1 MKMKKIVAIALILIV
16 AFGAVFAQGSRE
28 QAQPSVEVKN
38 YIFGGSTTVAPIV
51 ETAIPLFAAAN
62 PGVKISYEGVG
73 TGTGLNQLDAGTL
86 TLAGAS
92 RDLRPAEIEKGFVAN
107 TIALDGL
114 SVAVNKSVTV
124 ANLSIAQLA
133 GIFAG
138 EITNWSQV
146 GGPNAAI
153 VLIVRDESSGT
164 YASFKEIVLDTQ
176 SKAPSQ
182 NAIVAKENGEL
193 ATKIASTPNSIGY
206 IGMAFNHIVTEAGG
220 KVLLVDA
227 IEPTTANVLD
237 GSYPISRNLYL
248 VSKGELVAGSVEKA
262 FVDFILSDKGA
273 AVVLDAQFIPL
284 N

>member
-1 MKMKKIVAIALILIV
+1 MKKIVAIALVLIV
-16 AFGAVFAQGSRE
+16 AFGAVFAQGSKE
-28 QAQPSVEVKN
+28 ESKAAPVEVKN
-38 YIFGGSTTVAPIV
+38 YTFGGSTTVAPIV
-51 ETAIPLFAAAN
+51 DSAIPLFTAAN

-73 TGTGLNQLDAGTL
+73 TGTGLKQLTAGTL

-92 RDLRPAEIEKGFVAN
+92 RDLKAAEVESGLVAN

-133 GIFAG
+133 GIFSG
-138 EITNWSQV
+138 EITNWSEV
-146 GGPNAAI
+146 GGPNAPIAL
-153 VLIVRDESSGT
+153 VVRDESSGT
-164 YASFKEIVLDTQ
+164 YASFKEIVLD
-176 SKAPSQ
+176 SQ
-182 NAIVAKENGEL
+182 KKEPARNAIVAKENGEL

-220 KVLLVDA
+220 KVLLVDG
-227 IEPTTANVLD
+227 IEPTTDNVIK
-237 GSYPISRNLYL
+237 GTYPISRNLYL
-248 VSKGELVAGSVEKA
+248 VSNGALAAGSVEKA
-262 FVDFILSDKGA
+262 FIDFILSDKGA

>member
-1 MKMKKIVAIALILIV
+1 MKKIVAIALILVV
-16 AFGAVFAQGSRE
+16 AFGTVFAQGNKE
-28 QAQPSVEVKN
+28 QAQKPVEVKN
-38 YIFGGSTTVAPIV
+38 YTFGGSTTVAPIV
-51 ETAIPLFAAAN
+51 ETAIPLFTAAN

-73 TGTGLNQLDAGTL
+73 TGTGLKQLTAGTL

-92 RDLRPAEIEKGFVAN
+92 RDLNSTEIADGLVPN

-124 ANLSIAQLA
+124 ANLSLAQLA
-133 GIFAG
+133 GIFSG
-138 EITNWSQV
+138 EISNWSQV

-153 VLIVRDESSGT
+153 ALIVRDESSGT

-176 SKAPSQ
+176 KKAPSK

-193 ATKIASTPNSIGY
+193 AAKIASTPNSIGY
-206 IGMAFNHIVTEAGG
+206 LGMAFNHIVTEAGG
-220 KVLLVDA
+220 KVLLVDG
-227 IEPTTANVLD
+227 IESTTANVLN

-248 VSKGELVAGSVEKA
+248 VSKGPLAGGSVEKA

-273 AVVLDAQFIPL
+273 AVVLDAQYIPL